1 MFARALHAGSMRIP
15 ETLLMCLAAYLF
27 WASTLAETAT
37 LSVPAI
43 GR

>member
-1 MFARALHAGSMRIP
+1 MFARAVHAGFMRIP

-27 WASTLAETAT
+27 WASALAETAT
-37 LSVPAI
+37 VSVPAM

>member
-1 MFARALHAGSMRIP
+1 VFTRALHAGSMRIP

-27 WASTLAETAT
+27 WATTLAETAT
-37 LSVPAI
+37 LSVPAM